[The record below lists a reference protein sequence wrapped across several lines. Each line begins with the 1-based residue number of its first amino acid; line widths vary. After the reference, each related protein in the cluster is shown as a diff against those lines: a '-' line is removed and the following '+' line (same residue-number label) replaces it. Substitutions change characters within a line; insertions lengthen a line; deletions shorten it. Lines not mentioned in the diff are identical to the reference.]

1 MSIGLLAVLLA
12 LLVLA
17 QGSLFRRCAL
27 KRLTYQRDFSA
38 RAVFAGDTVELVEV
52 IRNRK
57 LLPLP
62 WLRVESRMSNA
73 LVFGGTQTDAD
84 EASTVSGNPG
94 FAYHQSAFTMG
105 AYTQVTRRHKVT
117 AAKRGVYAARTVS
130 LTCGDLFGT
139 AAAQCQMDVGAELIV
154 YPRPLDEKALQLPSS
169 RFQGELAVRRWI
181 APDPFVVNGIRPYQP
196 GDQRRDVHW
205 AATARTGSLQV
216 KAHGHTADPN
226 LLVVLNVQLHDS
238 QWANLMEYEQAGIET
253 AISYA
258 AALCLHALHAG
269 IRTGFAANAPIVEQG
284 GPTVLMPRGGAGRDR
299 ELLEA
304 LARLR
309 IIRVR
314 AIHTF
319 LDDFSGATGLDI
331 VVLSA
336 YTNRLLEERVKAL
349 RRAGNSVTVYWPG
362 GEAGT

>member
-1 MSIGLLAVLLA
+1 M
-12 LLVLA
+12 
-17 QGSLFRRCAL
+17 
-27 KRLTYQRDFSA
+27 
-38 RAVFAGDTVELVEV
+38 
-52 IRNRK
+52 
-57 LLPLP
+57 
-62 WLRVESRMSNA
+62 
-73 LVFGGTQTDAD
+73 
-84 EASTVSGNPG
+84 
-94 FAYHQSAFTMG
+94 
-105 AYTQVTRRHKVT
+105 
-117 AAKRGVYAARTVS
+117 S

-139 AAAQCQMDVGAELIV
+139 AAAQRQMDVGAELIV
-154 YPRPLDEKALQLPSS
+154 YPAPAGRKGAAAALLTLSGGIGCSPLDCVRPLC
-169 RFQGELAVRRWI
+169 
-181 APDPFVVNGIRPYQP
+181 VNGIRPYQP